1 MIANEHLGRGT
12 TQFDT
17 WNLTARAATQIG
29 TAAVT
34 LCVLTII
41 ILINVRLL
49 KSRTN
54 YIIIYIYRYCNVA
67 FQFNATESDSVTEI
81 KCIVIS

>member
-34 LCVLTII
+34 LCAIVATIVTT
-41 ILINVRLL
+41 LRQLYT
-49 KSRTN
+49 SRDAKIKTN
-54 YIIIYIYRYCNVA
+54 LSVA
-67 FQFNATESDSVTEI
+67 RNCTVDS
-81 KCIVIS
+81 KLSL